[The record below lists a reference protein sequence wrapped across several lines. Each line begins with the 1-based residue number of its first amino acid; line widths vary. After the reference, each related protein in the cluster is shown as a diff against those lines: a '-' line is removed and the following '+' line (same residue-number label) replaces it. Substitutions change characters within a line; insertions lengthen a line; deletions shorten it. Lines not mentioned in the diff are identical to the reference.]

1 MCLWNDAPPGGTARR
16 SLGMRTDRQTPSDP
30 TQDTMCQVPR
40 EVALG
45 GSLGI
50 KGGAAS
56 LQPRGT
62 PKMRPAREEGD
73 GTRSGG
79 GRGSGVSL
87 SLQGVLGLSPQGGAG
102 HRVLP
107 GAVPARVNQFLARYL
122 GREKK
127 ERKKLKLAIKF

>member
-73 GTRSGG
+73 GTQSGG

-87 SLQGVLGLSPQGGAG
+87 SL
-102 HRVLP
+102 
-107 GAVPARVNQFLARYL
+107 
-122 GREKK
+122 
-127 ERKKLKLAIKF
+127 